1 MFTFRKNNIFV
12 NLILV
17 ILVLLFN
24 SCSDKEETSDF
35 EKLGATASGAGTIQG
50 NVVDYSGG
58 SGLSGVSI
66 SFSLSGT
73 TTATTTT
80 DSNGD
85 FSESSLPLG
94 TYTLSYSKSGY
105 LSSTQSGTLET
116 DNQTL
121 ATAKLTMLPSGCG
134 SGYITGTLKNAVNGD
149 NVSSVTLS
157 ARSGINV
164 TTGTALKSATS
175 ADNGTY
181 SIGSLN
187 AGLYTVLTS
196 KSGYI
201 PTSFNVRLCGGA
213 SGQNA
218 NISETLPDGAMRI
231 ITSWEG
237 LDDFDSHLEIPC
249 TSGTCSGSDKND
261 KSHLWYGTTQ
271 ATNAVY
277 NGVTTKDY
285 HIYTD
290 IVSDGSDNVTL
301 DNDNRNGTCNA
312 AQEANGDCNDSNTGP
327 ETVTISKLRSGT
339 YRFHLYD
346 YDGTGSSNTTRR
358 NIADNN
364 TAVQVCFGTDNS
376 CINLYP
382 PSSVGNLWTV
392 FDYSISDGLS
402 ILNTMANEATDGN
415 QDDH

>member
-1 MFTFRKNNIFV
+1 MFSFRKNNIFV

-17 ILVLLFN
+17 ILVLFFN
-24 SCSDKEETSDF
+24 SCSEKEEASDF
-35 EKLGATASGAGTIQG
+35 EKLGASASGSGTIEG
-50 NVVDYSGG
+50 NVINFSDG
-58 SGLSGVSI
+58 SGLSGVST
-66 SFSLSGT
+66 SFSIGGT
-73 TTATTTT
+73 TTATVTT

-85 FSESSLPLG
+85 YSKSSLPLG
-94 TYTLSYSKSGY
+94 TYSLSYSKGGY
-105 LSSTQSGTLET
+105 ISTTQSGTLET

-121 ATAKLTMLPSGCG
+121 SAAKLTMLPSSCG
-134 SGYITGTLKNAVNGD
+134 SGYITGTIKNAVNGD
-149 NVSSVTLS
+149 NVSSVNLS

-164 TTGTALKSATS
+164 TTGTAVKSATT

-181 SIGSLN
+181 SLGSLD

-196 KSGYI
+196 KDDYI

-213 SGQNA
+213 TGQNA
-218 NISETLPDGAMRI
+218 NISESLPEGAMRI

-249 TSGTCSGSDKND
+249 TSGTCSGSNKND
-261 KSHLWYGTTQ
+261 KSHLWY
-271 ATNAVY
+271 ATNQDNNAVY
-277 NGVTTKDY
+277 NGVTTNDY

-290 IVSDGSDNVTL
+290 IVNDGSDNVTL
-301 DNDNRNGTCNA
+301 DNDNTNGTCNDTDRA
-312 AQEANGDCNDSNTGP
+312 AGSCNDGNTGP

-346 YDGTGSSNTTRR
+346 FSASGATNRR

-364 TAVQVCFGTDNS
+364 TAIQVCLYNS
-376 CINLYP
+376 CTNIYP

-392 FDYSISDGLS
+392 FDYSISGGLS
-402 ILNTMANEATDGN
+402 VLNSMGNEATDGN

>member
-1 MFTFRKNNIFV
+1 MFPFRKNNIIV

-35 EKLGATASGAGTIQG
+35 EKLGAIASGAGTIQG
-50 NVVDYSGG
+50 NVVDYSGS

-73 TTATTTT
+73 TTSTTTT

-105 LSSTQSGTLET
+105 ISSTQSGTLET

-121 ATAKLTMLPSGCG
+121 VTAKLTMLPSSCG
-134 SGYITGTLKNAVNGD
+134 SGYITGTLKNSVNGD
-149 NVSSVTLS
+149 NVSSVSLL

-164 TTGTALKSATS
+164 TSGTVLGTASS

-181 SIGSLN
+181 SIGSLD

-196 KSGYI
+196 KDGYI

-218 NISETLPDGAMRI
+218 NLSETLPDGAMRI

-237 LDDFDSHLEIPC
+237 TEDFDSHLEIPV
-249 TSGTCSGSDKND
+249 SGDGDSDLND
-261 KSHLWYGTTQ
+261 PSHLWYGSTQ

-346 YDGTGSSNTTRR
+346 YRPDNSVTTRR

-364 TAVQVCFGTDNS
+364 TAIQVCFGTDNS

>member
-1 MFTFRKNNIFV
+1 MSSFIKNNIFL
-12 NLILV
+12 NLILA
-17 ILVLLFN
+17 ILFLFFN
-24 SCSDKEETSDF
+24 SCSEKEEASDF
-35 EKLGATASGAGTIQG
+35 EKLGAGATTSSSGTIQG
-50 NVVDYSGG
+50 NVVDFSGS

-73 TTATTTT
+73 SIATNST

-85 FSESSLPLG
+85 FSQSSLPLG

-105 LSSTQSGTLET
+105 ISASQSGTLET

-121 ATAKLTMLPSGCG
+121 ATAKLTMLPSSCG
-134 SGYITGTLKNAVNGD
+134 SGYITGTIKNAVNGD
-149 NVSSVTLS
+149 DVSSVSLS

-164 TTGTALKSATS
+164 TTGTALKSATT

-181 SIGSLN
+181 SIGSLD

-196 KSGYI
+196 KNGYI

-218 NISETLPDGAMRI
+218 NISESLPDGAMRI

-237 LDDFDSHLEIPC
+237 TEDFDSHLEIPV
-249 TSGTCSGSDKND
+249 SGDGDSDLND
-261 KSHLWYGTTQ
+261 PSHLWYGSTQ

-290 IVSDGSDNVTL
+290 IVNDGSDNVTL
-301 DNDNRNGTCNA
+301 DNDNLHGTCSA
-312 AQEANGDCNDSNTGP
+312 AQASASQCATNRTGP

-339 YRFHLYD
+339 YRFHVYAYD
-346 YDGTGSSNTTRR
+346 QSGNTNSRH
-358 NIADNN
+358 IADNA
-364 TAVQVCFGTDNS
+364 TALQVCYNNS
-376 CINLYP
+376 CTNLYP

-392 FDYSISDGLS
+392 FDYSISGGLTP
-402 ILNTMANEATDGN
+402 LNVMANESNDGR